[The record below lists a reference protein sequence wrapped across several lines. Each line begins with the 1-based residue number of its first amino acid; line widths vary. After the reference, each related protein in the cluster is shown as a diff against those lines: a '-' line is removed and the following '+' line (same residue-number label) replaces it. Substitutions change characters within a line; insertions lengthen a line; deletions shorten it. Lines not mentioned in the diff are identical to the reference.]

1 MIKKPK
7 CVENG
12 HSKLETTRKI
22 EKREIGWCSYV
33 RSTQPAEQHSKLP
46 QIFREKKPSRKLLQK
61 QACPLPLSH
70 EKTSNNKEHVQT
82 SGKRSACIAF
92 KLYEI

>member
-1 MIKKPK
+1 MATASQKQQ
-7 CVENG
+7 E
-12 HSKLETTRKI
+12 KLRK
-22 EKREIGWCSYV
+22 ERLKRVGWCSYV

-70 EKTSNNKEHVQT
+70 EKHVIIKNMKFQKKMFT
-82 SGKRSACIAF
+82 LIAF
-92 KLYEI
+92 RLYEN

>member
-70 EKTSNNKEHVQT
+70 EKKTCT
-82 SGKRSACIAF
+82 
-92 KLYEI
+92 